1 MELNIVGIIAA
12 TVAQFIF
19 GFIWYGPVFGKIWGQ
34 IHGFDK
40 LSKEV
45 QQKLMKEMGPF
56 YILQV
61 VVTVVTTVVLSVM
74 LSSLPSWN
82 PYILAGLL
90 WLGFVLPTQV
100 SAVVFGGT
108 EKKWMF
114 PKIAIQSGAA
124 LVCIMLASLVLSLLK
139 F

>member
-1 MELNIVGIIAA
+1 MELNYLGIIVA
-12 TVAQFIF
+12 TVAQFVF
-19 GFIWYGPVFGKIWGQ
+19 GWIWYGPIFGKIWGQ

-45 QQKLMKEMGPF
+45 QQQMMKEMAPF
-56 YILQV
+56 YGLQLL
-61 VVTVVTTVVLSVM
+61 VTVITTTALSVM
-74 LSSLPSWN
+74 LTSLPSWN
-82 PYILAGLL
+82 TYILAGVL

-108 EKKWMF
+108 DKKWMF

-124 LVCIMLASLVLSLLK
+124 LACIMIASLVLNLLK